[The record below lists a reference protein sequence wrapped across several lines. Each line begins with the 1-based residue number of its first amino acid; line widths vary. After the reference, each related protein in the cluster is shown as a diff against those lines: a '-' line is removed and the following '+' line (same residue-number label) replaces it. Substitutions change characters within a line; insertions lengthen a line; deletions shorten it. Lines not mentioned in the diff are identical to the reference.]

1 MKIYATTSRAAGN
14 SVLIKNL
21 SMAFPEHLAGKK
33 GIDIYT
39 LHINDRKSYREINN
53 AIHALTGSE
62 RTYID
67 TFLL

>member
-1 MKIYATTSRAAGN
+1 MKVYAITSKAAGN
-14 SVLIKNL
+14 SILIKNL
-21 SMAFPEHLAGKK
+21 SLAFPEHLAGKK

-39 LHINDRKSYREINN
+39 IHISDRKSYTEINN